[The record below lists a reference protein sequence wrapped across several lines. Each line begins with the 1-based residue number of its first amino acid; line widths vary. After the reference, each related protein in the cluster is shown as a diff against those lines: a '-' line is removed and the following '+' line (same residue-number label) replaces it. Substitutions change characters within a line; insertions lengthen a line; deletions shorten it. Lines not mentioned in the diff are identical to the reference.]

1 MSVSER
7 IWRAPGR
14 CYLRPFAGA
23 VGVSAR
29 GKSRRLQRA
38 LCDFGA
44 EHSFAQSNR
53 RLREHYG
60 FELNA
65 SAVREATLG
74 HAVQVSARLGKHYA
88 ESFRTLPR
96 KGPAHV
102 VAETDGSFLCTVEP
116 GRRRKGPRPREWK
129 EIRLSAARAQGTLEA
144 HYAAGFHSVAETGRR
159 WGHCARDAGWALE
172 SRIHVVADGAEWI
185 ALQSREVFGD
195 QADVLVDFYHV
206 SQYLAAAAA
215 VCRPKS
221 PRSWLHT
228 QQKRLRRGMPLRVL
242 EAMEPFAEA
251 EDDGD
256 DPPVRAALR
265 YLRHRLESLDYP
277 GAISRDLPIGSGLI
291 ESGHKH
297 VLQARLKKAGS
308 AWLPANADALAQ
320 LRVLRANQ
328 QWDAYWEDQRA
339 A

>member
-1 MSVSER
+1 
-7 IWRAPGR
+7 
-14 CYLRPFAGA
+14 
-23 VGVSAR
+23 VSAR

-38 LCDFGA
+38 LCDCGA

-53 RLREHYG
+53 RLREHDG

-74 HAVQVSARLGKHYA
+74 HAAQVSERLRKHCA
-88 ESFRTLPR
+88 GTFRTLPR
-96 KGPAHV
+96 KGPAQV
-102 VAETDGSFLCTVEP
+102 VAETDGSFVCTVGP
-116 GRRRKGPRPREWK
+116 GRRKGPRPRAWK
-129 EIRLSAARAQGTLEA
+129 EIRLSAARAQGALDA
-144 HYAAGFHSVAETGRR
+144 HYAAGFHSVAETGQR

-195 QADVLVDFYHV
+195 QADLLVDFYHV
-206 SQYLAAAAA
+206 SEYLAAAAA
-215 VCRPKS
+215 VSRPAS
-221 PRSWLHT
+221 PRSWLQT
-228 QQKRLRRGMPLRVL
+228 QQKRLRRGKPLLVI
-242 EAMEPFAEA
+242 EAMEPFAEEA
-251 EDDGD
+251 DTGSDDE
-256 DPPVRAALR
+256 PPVRAAIR
-265 YLRHRLESLDYP
+265 YLRNRLRCLDYP
-277 GAISRDLPIGSGLI
+277 RALARALPIGSGLI

-328 QWDAYWEDQRA
+328 QWDASWQDQRA

>member
-7 IWRAPGR
+7 IRRTGGQS
-14 CYLRPFAGA
+14 YLRPFAAA

-44 EHSFAQSNR
+44 EDSFAQGNR

-60 FELNA
+60 FELHA

-74 HAVQVSARLGKHYA
+74 HARRVSQELERHYRGT
-88 ESFRTLPR
+88 FRTLPR
-96 KGPAHV
+96 EGPAYV
-102 VAETDGSFLCTVEP
+102 VAETDGSFVCTVGP
-116 GRRRKGPRPREWK
+116 GRRKGPRPREWK
-129 EIRLSAARAQGTLEA
+129 EIRLSAARAQGA
-144 HYAAGFHSVAETGRR
+144 ADACYAAGFTSVAETGQR
-159 WGHCARDAGWALE
+159 WGHCARNAGWALE

-185 ALQSREVFGD
+185 AHQSREVFGD
-195 QADVLVDFYHV
+195 QADLLVDFYHV
-206 SQYLAAAAA
+206 SEYLAAAAE

-228 QQKRLRRGMPLRVL
+228 QQQRLRRGAPQQVI
-242 EAMEPFAEA
+242 EAMEPFAEPESEA
-251 EDDGD
+251 DA
-256 DPPVRAALR
+256 DPPVRAAIR
-265 YLRHRLESLDYP
+265 YLRNRLESLDYP

-297 VLQARLKKAGS
+297 VLQARLKKAGC

-328 QWDAYWEDQRA
+328 QWDDYWITLRA

>member
-1 MSVSER
+1 M
-7 IWRAPGR
+7 
-14 CYLRPFAGA
+14 
-23 VGVSAR
+23 SAR

-44 EHSFAQSNR
+44 EHSFAQGNR

-60 FELNA
+60 FDLNA
-65 SAVREATLG
+65 SAVREVTLG
-74 HAVQVSARLGKHYA
+74 HSAQVSRQLGEDYA
-88 ESFRTLPR
+88 ETFRTLPR
-96 KGPAHV
+96 QGPAHV
-102 VAETDGSFLCTVEP
+102 VAETDGSFVCTVGP
-116 GRRRKGPRPREWK
+116 GRRKGPRPREWK
-129 EIRLSAARAQGTLEA
+129 EIRLSAARAQGALDA

-159 WGHCARDAGWALE
+159 WGHCAREAGWALE

-206 SQYLAAAAA
+206 SEYLAAAAA
-215 VCRPKS
+215 VCRPAS
-221 PRSWLHT
+221 PRSWLQT
-228 QQKRLRRGMPLRVL
+228 QQKRLRRGAPLQVL
-242 EAMEPFAEA
+242 ATMEPFAEA
-251 EDDGD
+251 GDGGE
-256 DPPVRAALR
+256 DPPVRAAIR
-265 YLRHRLESLDYP
+265 YLRHRLEHLDYP
-277 GAISRDLPIGSGLI
+277 GAISRELPIGSGLI

-328 QWDAYWEDQRA
+328 QWDAYWEDHRA